1 MQSNMTKFYQEQA
14 AKARAKS
21 EAEALQNVR
30 ENLDRCAAAWDV
42 LAARSRRSDQLRADE
57 AERKAVIGFAGARAE

>member
-21 EAEALQNVR
+21 DSEGLQNVR

-42 LAARSRRSDQLRADE
+42 LAARSKRSDQLRADE
-57 AERKAVIGFAGARAE
+57 AERKAATGLTGARIE